1 MVWAINIQNCI
12 CGTTCKQHAT
22 RPFVTRFFLLYFDMA
37 PVELHKNGGGWAC
50 VVINTV
56 FAHSISP
63 NNKPSVSNN
72 VMISWN
78 DFANLKMSPANLIS
92 ALTKAKSKPT
102 SFPPMFA
109 IWTLPN
115 EVLKSQI
122 IGAAKSKPELVKKNI
137 PTNSRTYERHL
148 SRSEQ
153 QNPNEVLEVVN
164 VRSWSRR

>member
-1 MVWAINIQNCI
+1 
-12 CGTTCKQHAT
+12 
-22 RPFVTRFFLLYFDMA
+22 MA

-102 SFPPMFA
+102 SFPPH
-109 IWTLPN
+109 
-115 EVLKSQI
+115 V
-122 IGAAKSKPELVKKNI
+122 
-137 PTNSRTYERHL
+137 RHL
-148 SRSEQ
+148 DIAE
-153 QNPNEVLEVVN
+153 
-164 VRSWSRR
+164 WSTEKSDYWGGQIQARAR